1 VRVIAVVAA
10 VLGLLRLAEGA
21 SVITVD
27 AGRDIATVPRTLFG
41 TNMRPEMEAS
51 ERTAA
56 LLRDIGIT
64 VFRYPDAID
73 QGYRWDWG
81 MGRMVLRGKGFPS
94 WVKPEACALADFRNY
109 LAFARTVGVQ
119 TVAVV
124 NVHDGTPE
132 EAAAY
137 VAKARELGAGIT
149 YWCLGNEPYLKSSPE
164 SYIAPED
171 YVTLTQRFVRAMKAV
186 DPAIKVGITWG
197 GQWLNRTSDP
207 GRDEKVLAGTASVI
221 DFIDHHFYSGRF
233 EKEQGVDPLRIVAG
247 ALRVKQDVEYFR
259 EIFRRV
265 APAQADRIEIQQWE
279 WSGPPWPEI
288 GGMQRLATAVY
299 GADALGEFARQ
310 GITLACQ
317 YNFHEHACGLIPA
330 GTDVPWNG
338 KTVRPLAYAIKLW
351 SRYMG
356 PEMVDSSVAGV
367 DSYTNNDWHTY
378 VNYQGEVPYLATHAT
393 RSEDGKTLHL
403 MVISRHPSQDYTTT
417 INLRGFTPKPAVTV
431 RTLTGPDFL
440 AHNDYYKEG
449 DWRSWRTTEDNP
461 PQTCTSTESQATLV
475 FTPSADGVGTM
486 YKVPA
491 HSVVQLVFE
500 RAE

>member
-1 VRVIAVVAA
+1 MRAIVMAVAM
-10 VLGLLRLAEGA
+10 LGLLRSASGA
-21 SVITVD
+21 PVITVD
-27 AGRDIATVPRTLFG
+27 ASRDIATVPRTLFG

-56 LLRDIGIT
+56 LLKDIGIT
-64 VFRYPDAID
+64 VFRYPDSID
-73 QGYRWDWG
+73 RGYRWDWDI
-81 MGRMVLRGKGFPS
+81 GRMVLRGKGFPS
-94 WVKPEACALADFRNY
+94 WVKPESCALADFKNY

-137 VAKARELGAGIT
+137 VAKARDLGAGIT
-149 YWCLGNEPYLKSSPE
+149 YWCLGNEPYFKSDAE
-164 SYIAPED
+164 TYIAPED
-171 YVTLTQRFVRAMKAV
+171 YVKLTQRFVQAMKAV
-186 DPAIKVGITWG
+186 DPDIKVGITWG

-207 GRDEKVLAGTASVI
+207 GRDEKVLAGTAPII
-221 DFIDHHFYSGRF
+221 DFVDHHFYTGRF
-233 EKEQGVDPLRIVAG
+233 ESEQGVDPLRIVAG
-247 ALRVKQDVEYFR
+247 ALRVKQDVDYFR

-265 APAQADRIEIQQWE
+265 APAHADRIEIQQWE

-299 GADALGEFARQ
+299 GADALGEFAKQ

-330 GTDVPWNG
+330 GTEVPWNG

-356 PEMVDSSVAGV
+356 PVMVESSVTGV
-367 DSYTNNDWHTY
+367 ETYTTKDWHTY

-393 RSEDGKTLHL
+393 RSADGKALQL
-403 MVISRHPSQDYTTT
+403 MVISRHPSQDYTAT
-417 INLRGFTPKPAVTV
+417 INLHGFLPKASVTV
-431 RTLTGPDFL
+431 RTLTGPGFL

-449 DWRSWRTTEDNP
+449 DWRSWRTTEEVP
-461 PQTCTSTESQATLV
+461 PQTCMLTEGQAELA
-475 FTPSADGVGTM
+475 FTPSAGGVTTT
-486 YKVPA
+486 YKVLA